1 MKSLTMTNHGAK
13 AFFDVDI
20 PLQESTQSAANVAEL
35 VSGLLITVDALADDI
50 AHDDVL
56 QALAITTA
64 VRRAMADVSA
74 KHGCDI
80 PLKLLDAKVASAGLG
95 AAATGETAATG

>member
-1 MKSLTMTNHGAK
+1 MNHLAMTNHGAE

-20 PLQESTQSAANVAEL
+20 PLPDSTQSAASVAEL
-35 VSGLLITVDALADDI
+35 VSGLLYTVDALADDI

-64 VRRAMADVSA
+64 VRKAMAEVSA
-74 KHGCDI
+74 KHGCDL
-80 PLKLLDAKVASAGLG
+80 PLKLLDAKVAQAGLG
-95 AAATGETAATG
+95 AAATG